1 MTGTPTDARPGVPEP
16 LEDEASY
23 GTRVEEAF
31 IEERGTP
38 FFLLPKDWQLI
49 RGWREAGIPS
59 DTVIRAVRAAFERK
73 RARADASKISS
84 LTYCGNAV
92 EVLWEMERRGLVG
105 AHGPRPARDER
116 APFDGTSRLRELAE
130 ALGKAD
136 KNMPAGADGSS
147 AAEALGAARV
157 AVEAL
162 DPAAGLEELEEELGK
177 VEKALVKKLEKAL
190 GETASESLSRAV
202 EEEAGDVS
210 TLTKETQRRI
220 HSAIRRRAVRK
231 AFGLTPLTL
240 LGD

>member
-49 RGWREAGIPS
+49 RAWREGGIPS
-59 DTVIRAVRAAFERK
+59 DTVIRAVRTAFERK
-73 RARADASKISS
+73 RARGDVSKISS

-92 EVLWEMERRGLVG
+92 EVVWEMERRGLVG
-105 AHGPRPARDER
+105 AHVPRPARDER
-116 APFDGTSRLRELAE
+116 APFDGAPRLCELAE
-130 ALGKAD
+130 SLREAESAV
-136 KNMPAGADGSS
+136 PAGADAS
-147 AAEALGAARV
+147 A

-162 DPAAGLEELEEELGK
+162 RAAREAVEALEPATGLEELEDELGK
-177 VEKALVKKLEKAL
+177 VEKALAKKLEKAL
-190 GETASESLSRAV
+190 GETTRESLSRTV

>member
-1 MTGTPTDARPGVPEP
+1 MTATPTDARPGVPEP

-23 GTRVEEAF
+23 GTRVEDAF

-38 FFLLPKDWQLI
+38 FFLVPKDWQLI
-49 RGWREAGIPS
+49 RGWREGGVPS
-59 DTVIRAVRAAFERK
+59 DTVIRAVRGAFEKK
-73 RARADASKISS
+73 RARGDVSKISS
-84 LTYCGNAV
+84 LSYCANAV

-105 AHGPRPARDER
+105 SHGPRPAPES
-116 APFDGTSRLRELAE
+116 APFDGAPRLRELAE
-130 ALGKAD
+130 ALGEAEKAV
-136 KNMPAGADGSS
+136 PSGADTSS
-147 AAEALGAARV
+147 AAESLRAARE

-162 DPAAGLEELEEELGK
+162 DPVAGLEELEEELGK
-177 VEKALVKKLEKAL
+177 VEKTLVKKLEKAL
-190 GETASESLSRAV
+190 GETAMENLARGV

-210 TLTKETQRRI
+210 SLTKETQRRI

>member
-1 MTGTPTDARPGVPEP
+1 MTATPTDARPGVPEP

-38 FFLLPKDWQLI
+38 FFLVPKDWQLI
-49 RGWREAGIPS
+49 KGWREAGVPS
-59 DTVIRAVRAAFERK
+59 DTVIRAVRTAFERK
-73 RARADASKISS
+73 RARGDASKISS
-84 LTYCGNAV
+84 LSYCGNAV
-92 EVLWEMERRGLVG
+92 EVAWEMERRGLVG
-105 AHGPRPARDER
+105 AHGARPPQES
-116 APFDGTSRLRELAE
+116 APFDGAPRLRELAE
-130 ALGKAD
+130 ALREAEASL
-136 KNMPAGADGSS
+136 PAGADAD
-147 AAEALGAARV
+147 AAAGALRAARE

-162 DPAAGLEELEEELGK
+162 DPATGLEELEDELGK
-177 VEKALVKKLEKAL
+177 AEKTLVKKLEKAM
-190 GETASESLSRAV
+190 GEPERESLARGV

-240 LGD
+240 LGG